1 MEGTITRRKNMNSNK
16 FTTSQLTILGLMS
29 GILFLMAYTPLG
41 YLNIGPLAVTFN
53 VIPVAICAVVLG
65 PTGGAVAGAVFGLT
79 SFLQAMGIGGTSA
92 LGAALFQIN
101 PFLSA
106 VQCFVPRILDGLL
119 IGFIYR
125 GMRKKTNVYAS
136 CAVTGFFSAFLNT
149 LFFMTA
155 LVVMFGNTEVIQNL
169 MGGRNVIIGCCM
181 MVGVNAISEMVS
193 STIITAAV
201 GTALSKAHLIP
212 ASQIAK
218 PDTAA

>member
-1 MEGTITRRKNMNSNK
+1 MEGTITRRKNMKSNK
-16 FTTSQLTILGLMS
+16 FTTAQLTILGLMS

-125 GMRKKTNVYAS
+125 EMRKKTNVYAS

>member
-1 MEGTITRRKNMNSNK
+1 MKSNK

-149 LFFMTA
+149 LFFMSA
-155 LVVMFGNTEVIQNL
+155 LVGLFGNTDYVKNL
-169 MGGRNVIIGCCM
+169 MGGHNIIIGCCL
-181 MVGVNAISEMVS
+181 MVGINAVCEMIS
-193 STIITAAV
+193 STVITGAV
-201 GTALSKAHLIP
+201 GAALSKAHLIP
-212 ASQIAK
+212 SEQISREKTKA
-218 PDTAA
+218 

>member
-1 MEGTITRRKNMNSNK
+1 MKSNK

-79 SFLQAMGIGGTSA
+79 SFLQAMGIGGASA

>member
-1 MEGTITRRKNMNSNK
+1 MEGTITRRKNMKSNK

-101 PFLSA
+101 QFLSA

-212 ASQIAK
+212 ASQLAK

>member
-1 MEGTITRRKNMNSNK
+1 MEGTITRRKNMKSNK

-29 GILFLMAYTPLG
+29 GILFLLAYTPLG

>member
-1 MEGTITRRKNMNSNK
+1 MEGTITRRKNMKSNK
-16 FTTSQLTILGLMS
+16 FTTSQLTILGLMA

-125 GMRKKTNVYAS
+125 EMRKKTNVYAS

>member
-1 MEGTITRRKNMNSNK
+1 
-16 FTTSQLTILGLMS
+16 
-29 GILFLMAYTPLG
+29 
-41 YLNIGPLAVTFN
+41 
-53 VIPVAICAVVLG
+53 
-65 PTGGAVAGAVFGLT
+65 
-79 SFLQAMGIGGTSA
+79 
-92 LGAALFQIN
+92 
-101 PFLSA
+101 
-106 VQCFVPRILDGLL
+106 
-119 IGFIYR
+119 
-125 GMRKKTNVYAS
+125 MRKKTNVYAS

-181 MVGVNAISEMVS
+181 MVGVNAISERVS

>member
-1 MEGTITRRKNMNSNK
+1 MKSNK

-125 GMRKKTNVYAS
+125 GMRKKTNVYGS

>member
-1 MEGTITRRKNMNSNK
+1 MEGTITRRKNMKSNK
-16 FTTSQLTILGLMS
+16 LTTSQLTILGLMA

>member
-1 MEGTITRRKNMNSNK
+1 MEGTITRRKNMKSNK

-101 PFLSA
+101 QFLSA

>member
-1 MEGTITRRKNMNSNK
+1 MA
-16 FTTSQLTILGLMS
+16 

>member
-1 MEGTITRRKNMNSNK
+1 MEGTITRRKNMKSNK
-16 FTTSQLTILGLMS
+16 VTTSQLTILGLMA

>member
-1 MEGTITRRKNMNSNK
+1 MEGTITRRKNMKSNK
-16 FTTSQLTILGLMS
+16 FTTSQLTILGLMA

>member
-1 MEGTITRRKNMNSNK
+1 
-16 FTTSQLTILGLMS
+16 
-29 GILFLMAYTPLG
+29 MAYTPLG

-119 IGFIYR
+119 IGYIFRANEKKNKCICVLCCNRILFRISEYFILYEC
-125 GMRKKTNVYAS
+125 TD
-136 CAVTGFFSAFLNT
+136 
-149 LFFMTA
+149 
-155 LVVMFGNTEVIQNL
+155 
-169 MGGRNVIIGCCM
+169 RNVRKHR
-181 MVGVNAISEMVS
+181 S
-193 STIITAAV
+193 
-201 GTALSKAHLIP
+201 
-212 ASQIAK
+212 
-218 PDTAA
+218 

>member
-1 MEGTITRRKNMNSNK
+1 MKTKK
-16 FTTSQLTILGLMS
+16 FTTSQLTILGLMA

-53 VIPVAICAVVLG
+53 VIPVAVCAIVLG
-65 PTGGAVAGAVFGLT
+65 PTGGASAGAVFGLT
-79 SFLQAMGIGGTSA
+79 SFMQAMGIGGVSA

-101 PFLSA
+101 PLMTA
-106 VQCFVPRILDGLL
+106 VQCFGPRILDGIC

-125 GMRKKTNVYAS
+125 AVHKRANTYVS

-155 LVVMFGNTEVIQNL
+155 LVVMFGNTELIQNL
-169 MGGRNVIIGCCM
+169 MGGHNIIIGCCL

-193 STIITAAV
+193 STVITAAV

>member
-1 MEGTITRRKNMNSNK
+1 MEGTITRRKNMKSNK

-155 LVVMFGNTEVIQNL
+155 LVVVFGNTEVIQNL